1 MHTEINF
8 LREGEGGAAGK
19 MGRGGMGTRCLTT
32 HICGIV
38 IHVVGW
44 PCHPRQKGSENKPK
58 TRKIQSC
65 WAPQGRPRGLFG
77 VYMDPTT
84 HIWGQVYHSGAFHC
98 WPESKLVKKSQKS
111 ENVTFGKNLDLAGD
125 PKFCFFWPIQ
135 VILGSKS
142 TFSGVGNPFLRFAG
156 HFMKQEK
163 KIIIRVKTMA
173 FFSAFS
179 VFWPPFQKFHLRNWS
194 NSYWTLITH
203 LPIRFCENFW
213 ISWIAKPITLASKI
227 WQVGTGLFS
236 KSNPAPIFFSK
247 SQK

>member
-98 WPESKLVKKSQKS
+98 WPESKLVKK
-111 ENVTFGKNLDLAGD
+111 A
-125 PKFCFFWPIQ
+125 
-135 VILGSKS
+135 
-142 TFSGVGNPFLRFAG
+142 
-156 HFMKQEK
+156 K
-163 KIIIRVKTMA
+163 KVKTSLLEKIWIWLGTPNSA
-173 FFSAFS
+173 FFDPSRW
-179 VFWPPFQKFHLRNWS
+179 FWGLRAHFQGWG
-194 NSYWTLITH
+194 
-203 LPIRFCENFW
+203 IRFWGLQAILWSKKKKLLLGLKQWRFLVLFQFFGPHFKNF
-213 ISWIAKPITLASKI
+213 IYETDQIH
-227 WQVGTGLFS
+227 TGHS
-236 KSNPAPIFFSK
+236 
-247 SQK
+247 

>member
-98 WPESKLVKKSQKS
+98 WPESKLVKKAKKVKTSLLEKIWIWLGTPNSAFFDPSRWFWGLRAHFQGWGIRFWGLQAILWSKK
-111 ENVTFGKNLDLAGD
+111 KN
-125 PKFCFFWPIQ
+125 F
-135 VILGSKS
+135 
-142 TFSGVGNPFLRFAG
+142 
-156 HFMKQEK
+156 
-163 KIIIRVKTMA
+163 IIRVKTMA

-203 LPIRFCENFW
+203 LPIRFCEKFW
-213 ISWIAKPITLASKI
+213 IS
-227 WQVGTGLFS
+227 
-236 KSNPAPIFFSK
+236 
-247 SQK
+247 

>member
-32 HICGIV
+32 LCGIV

-65 WAPQGRPRGLFG
+65 WAPP
-77 VYMDPTT
+77 
-84 HIWGQVYHSGAFHC
+84 GAPPGSVWRLYGSHYSHMRSSLPFRC
-98 WPESKLVKKSQKS
+98 FPLLTRVKIGKKSQKT
-111 ENVTFGKNLDLAGD
+111 ENVHFGKNLDLAGD

-163 KIIIRVKTMA
+163 K
-173 FFSAFS
+173 F
-179 VFWPPFQKFHLRNWS
+179 
-194 NSYWTLITH
+194 YY
-203 LPIRFCENFW
+203 
-213 ISWIAKPITLASKI
+213 
-227 WQVGTGLFS
+227 
-236 KSNPAPIFFSK
+236 
-247 SQK
+247 